1 MPNLIGRSPNQVP
14 VNGMLGTAAFVDIG
28 QLSQYTQA
36 GTGLIPIVS
45 LTPTAVVNLD
55 FLTLFTSQYDNYLII
70 GEGIK
75 FAADDG
81 VSLRVA
87 VAGAVDTG
95 SNYHNMNPAGGTSTA
110 TTSLAVTSAATVR
123 TAGTGS
129 TFYVNIRNTND
140 STVAK
145 MIESQA
151 VWNSTVAGPVFTS
164 SPALSAHATAVL
176 TGFRLYSVLGN
187 NFAAQGRI
195 RVFGYNNV

>member
-14 VNGMLGTAAFVDIG
+14 VNGMLGTAAFVDLG

-36 GTGLIPIVS
+36 GTGLVPIVS

-95 SNYHNMNPAGGTSTA
+95 SNYHNMSPAGGTSTA
-110 TTSLAVTSAATVR
+110 ATSLGVTSAATVR
-123 TAGTGS
+123 TAGTGT

-151 VWNSTVAGPVFTS
+151 VWNSTVAGPVFSS

-187 NFAAQGRI
+187 NFSAQGKI

>member
-14 VNGMLGTAAFVDIG
+14 VNGMLGTAAFVDLG

-70 GEGIK
+70 GEGVK

-95 SNYHNMNPAGGTSTA
+95 SNYHNMSPAGGTSTA
-110 TTSLAVTSAATVR
+110 ATSLAVTSAATVR

-129 TFYVNIRNTND
+129 TFYVNIRNTNEE
-140 STVAK
+140 
-145 MIESQA
+145 I
-151 VWNSTVAGPVFTS
+151 
-164 SPALSAHATAVL
+164 
-176 TGFRLYSVLGN
+176 
-187 NFAAQGRI
+187 
-195 RVFGYNNV
+195 